1 MTDELPL
8 VAEGVSVN
16 FGGLRALRDV
26 ALEVRPHEIVGLI
39 GGNGAGKTTFMDCV
53 SGYVRPAEGG
63 RLESFGE
70 ELGPLPAE
78 MRPYAGIVRSFQ
90 NARLYPGL
98 TVTETLLV
106 AVERRRPSGLFS
118 SMLGLVGS
126 RRAEAQKREWVDEIV
141 ESMGLVR
148 YRENK
153 IGELSTGTRR
163 VADLATVI
171 AQEPRLVLLD
181 EPTAGLAQRET
192 EAFGP
197 LLHWVRERLGCAVL
211 MIEHDMP
218 LITSV
223 ADRLYALETGEV
235 IAEGPPDD
243 VVSDPRVVAS
253 YLGVDE
259 VAIRRSGTAAGGPAD
274 AGAPSDTNGAA
285 RAGLDPRRLR
295 SLKRDELL
303 RMARCL
309 GIAVTTRARKADL
322 VAAVADAEPDRDSL
336 TALTRGELLRL
347 ARQLGSRPSTRT
359 RKAELVEMVAGD
371 LDGRGEA

>member
-8 VAEGVSVN
+8 VAEGVSVT
-16 FGGLRALRDV
+16 FGGVRALRDV
-26 ALEVRPHEIVGLI
+26 SLEVRPNEIVGLI

-53 SGYVRPAEGG
+53 SGYVRPAEDS
-63 RLESFGE
+63 RLVSFGE

-78 MRPYAGIVRSFQ
+78 LRPYTGIVRSFQ
-90 NARLYPGL
+90 DARLYPGL
-98 TVTETLLV
+98 TVTEALLV

-118 SMLGLVGS
+118 SMLGLASS
-126 RRAEAQKREWVDEIV
+126 RRAEAQKREWVDEIID
-141 ESMGLVR
+141 SMGLVR

-153 IGELSTGTRR
+153 ISELSTGTRR

-192 EAFGP
+192 EAFAP

-259 VAIRRSGTAAGGPAD
+259 VAIRRSGTAAEAQAD

-285 RAGLDPRRLR
+285 RAGCDPRRLR
-295 SLKRDELL
+295 SLRRDELL
-303 RMARCL
+303 RMAQCL
-309 GIAVTTRARKADL
+309 GVEVTAGARKADL
-322 VAAVADAEPDRDSL
+322 VGAMSTAEPDRDGL
-336 TALTRGELLRL
+336 AGLTRGELLGL
-347 ARQLGSRPSTRT
+347 ARRLGSRPSTRA
-359 RKAELVEMVAGD
+359 RKAELVDMVAGG
-371 LDGRGEA
+371 LNAPGEA